1 MSAVNFTSLEPI
13 ETDTWRAVAALRR
26 VPHNRRREG
35 WESMIGG
42 FNTNVRYRGRMFHVQ
57 TEDSGKANP
66 KIITLL
72 YEGGVIL
79 YSKKMDYAQHIGARD
94 LPEVVR
100 ELMELQHR
108 QMLRALKNREL
119 DEEVGL
125 DSGAGPRTQATI
137 GSKGRTVPAAEFG
150 EGLITDKPLDE
161 LILGHLAGG

>member
-1 MSAVNFTSLEPI
+1 
-13 ETDTWRAVAALRR
+13 
-26 VPHNRRREG
+26 
-35 WESMIGG
+35 MIGG

-57 TEDSGKANP
+57 TEDSGKGNP

-79 YSKKMDYAQHIGARD
+79 YSNKSDYSEHVDAED

-108 QMLRALKNREL
+108 KMLLALKNGEL
-119 DEEVGL
+119 DAKVGI
-125 DSGAGPRTQATI
+125 DSGAGPATQITPDA
-137 GSKGRTVPAAEFG
+137 GGRGAAPVEFG
-150 EGLITDKPLDE
+150 DGLISDKPLDE